1 MDLVKVDIDELRY
14 RINKFEQ
21 CTNKEAYLIMSGN
34 TMSCL
39 ESIYQMCI
47 RDRVGEILTILN
59 YFTKVL
65 RKFSL
70 IMLIDMLMNYQEFA
84 L

>member
-21 CTNKEAYLIMSGN
+21 CTNKEAYLIMSAN

-39 ESIYQMCI
+39 ESIYPFTIWHSVEYSKTGIVAEFDHRKIFIDKDIAFGKVEI
-47 RDRVGEILTILN
+47 R
-59 YFTKVL
+59 
-65 RKFSL
+65 
-70 IMLIDMLMNYQEFA
+70 
-84 L
+84 